1 MNLIHKVINKIL
13 SIYYRSSGERLLSYY
28 KCGGVKIGEGTI
40 IFDSKNI
47 LIDTSRPELLEIG
60 KHVFLHAGTTILTH
74 DWASW

>member
-47 LIDTSRPELLEIG
+47 LIDRVSSSMFS
-60 KHVFLHAGTTILTH
+60 FLIMF
-74 DWASW
+74 